1 MLTSACNPVCAS
13 NLGLWNSALLPF
25 QLRSSATTGHG
36 DTASCPWPGRYLPNQ
51 VHALLNIWQP
61 AANTS
66 WCRSNTV
73 CRGFGTTASQ
83 CRSSFENEL
92 ESLLPTDGQRCGVNG
107 TRFCGAFNGIE
118 IRNCPCQPPIENT
131 TLHHPVSLGPFS
143 HPFPW
148 NKQHEAS
155 FPRLPKVRQRLIFAL
170 AMTTI
175 CAIQA

>member
-92 ESLLPTDGQRCGVNG
+92 ESLCQQTAKGVASTVLGFVGRSTASKSGIVHVNLLSKILPYNTPSPWAHSA
-107 TRFCGAFNGIE
+107 TR
-118 IRNCPCQPPIENT
+118 
-131 TLHHPVSLGPFS
+131 SLGTS
-143 HPFPW
+143 STR
-148 NKQHEAS
+148 QVS
-155 FPRLPKVRQRLIFAL
+155 QDCPRSGSD
-170 AMTTI
+170 
-175 CAIQA
+175 